1 MKQTAFILL
10 HKLHRHILPPDRHR
24 YCTYRFAIPPPIPPL
39 IHDCAYGA
47 FYYLGSECDHLPPAG
62 NIYIGIHPSAHTS
75 AYSLW
80 APPKAANVAVMAT
93 PFGGVVRHVLLWNTT
108 ALKKR
113 RTGRYWGLAR

>member
-47 FYYLGSECDHLPPAG
+47 FYYLGANATTCRRQAICADLMLHLETHSG
-62 NIYIGIHPSAHTS
+62 SRLLTHAH
-75 AYSLW
+75 
-80 APPKAANVAVMAT
+80 
-93 PFGGVVRHVLLWNTT
+93 LLCHQY
-108 ALKKR
+108 LLLIFK
-113 RTGRYWGLAR
+113 LL